1 MEQKKKGEGTQIFEK
16 GRDKL
21 GQGVGSLKGGLW
33 NPLMNYGLVFTI
45 ILEITP
51 PIIKI
56 DRGTKLFEKICSA
69 INFLL

>member
-1 MEQKKKGEGTQIFEK
+1 MEQKKKRGEDTNILK
-16 GRDKL
+16 RT
-21 GQGVGSLKGGLW
+21 GQAGS
-33 NPLMNYGLVFTI
+33 I